1 MSKKGLLMGKK
12 LEGQTI
18 LVTGAGRGLG
28 ASFCHIVAAAGAQ
41 VLALGRQE
49 AALTP
54 LISSLSG
61 AGHDI
66 VIADVT
72 DPVAVSAG
80 LADKS
85 YNGVINNAGIVTT
98 APLHNSAMNDARH
111 VINTNLLGNLWVL
124 QASVPALVAAGGG
137 VIVNIASVLGHRPL
151 PQTGIYAASKAA
163 VIQMTRSAA
172 LELARENIRVNALA
186 PGYIMTDLN
195 REFLQSEG
203 GARLVKKVPMRR
215 FATIEELSAALI
227 FLLDPQNSYM
237 TGETLTID
245 GGMAAGL

>member
-1 MSKKGLLMGKK
+1 MEKK
-12 LEGQTI
+12 LDGQVI

-28 ASFCHIVAAAGAQ
+28 ASFCQIVAEAGAQ

-49 AALTP
+49 AALRNT
-54 LISSLSG
+54 IASLPGS
-61 AGHDI
+61 GHDI

-72 DPVAVSAG
+72 DPAAVTAG
-80 LADKS
+80 LTGKA
-85 YNGVINNAGIVTT
+85 YNVVINNAGIATT
-98 APLHNSAMNDARH
+98 AALHNSAVDDAKH

-172 LELARENIRVNALA
+172 LELARDNIRVNALA

-195 REFLQSEG
+195 RAFLQSED

-215 FATIEELSAALI
+215 FAMAEELSAALI

-237 TGETLTID
+237 TGETLIID

>member
-1 MSKKGLLMGKK
+1 MGKK
-12 LEGQTI
+12 LNGQTI
-18 LVTGAGRGLG
+18 LITGASRGLG
-28 ASFCHIVAAAGAQ
+28 ASFCHIVATAGAQ

-49 AALTP
+49 AALTH
-54 LISSLSG
+54 LITSLPG

-72 DPVAVSAG
+72 DPVAVSSG

-85 YNGVINNAGIVTT
+85 YNGVINNAGIATT
-98 APLHNSAMNDARH
+98 APLHNSAVNDARH

-124 QASVPALVAAGGG
+124 QATVPALVAAGGG

-172 LELARENIRVNALA
+172 LELARDNIRVNALA

-195 REFLQSEG
+195 REFLKSEEG
-203 GARLVKKVPMRR
+203 TRLVKKVPMRR

>member
-1 MSKKGLLMGKK
+1 MGKK

-28 ASFCHIVAAAGAQ
+28 ASFCQIVAEAGAQ
-41 VLALGRQE
+41 VLGLGRQE
-49 AALTP
+49 AALRNT
-54 LISSLSG
+54 IASLPGS
-61 AGHDI
+61 GHDI

-72 DPVAVSAG
+72 DPAAVNAG
-80 LADKS
+80 LNGKA
-85 YNGVINNAGIVTT
+85 YNAVINNAGIATT
-98 APLHNSAMNDARH
+98 AALHNSAVDDAKH

-172 LELARENIRVNALA
+172 LELARDNIRVNALA

-195 REFLQSEG
+195 RAFLQSED
-203 GARLVKKVPMRR
+203 GARLAKKVPMRR
-215 FATIEELSAALI
+215 FAAAEELSAALI

-245 GGMAAGL
+245 GGMGAGL

>member
-1 MSKKGLLMGKK
+1 MGKK

-28 ASFCHIVAAAGAQ
+28 ASFCQIVAEAGAQ

-49 AALTP
+49 AALRNT
-54 LISSLSG
+54 IASLPGS
-61 AGHDI
+61 GHDI

-72 DPVAVSAG
+72 DPAAVIAG
-80 LADKS
+80 LTGKA
-85 YNGVINNAGIVTT
+85 YNAVINNAGIATT
-98 APLHNSAMNDARH
+98 AALHNSAVDDARH
-111 VINTNLLGNLWVL
+111 LINTNLLGNLWVL

-172 LELARENIRVNALA
+172 LELARDNIRVNALA

-195 REFLQSEG
+195 RAFLQSADG
-203 GARLVKKVPMRR
+203 TRLAKKVPMRR
-215 FATIEELSAALI
+215 FAAVEELSAALI

-245 GGMAAGL
+245 GGMGAGL

>member
-1 MSKKGLLMGKK
+1 MGKK

-28 ASFCHIVAAAGAQ
+28 ASFCQIVAEAGAQ

-49 AALTP
+49 AALRHS
-54 LISSLSG
+54 IASLNGS
-61 AGHDI
+61 GHDI

-72 DPVAVSAG
+72 DPAAVTAG
-80 LADKS
+80 LTGKAF
-85 YNGVINNAGIVTT
+85 NAVINNAGIATT
-98 APLHNSAMNDARH
+98 GALHNSAVDDARH

-172 LELARENIRVNALA
+172 LELARDNIRVNALA

-195 REFLQSEG
+195 RAFLQSED
-203 GARLVKKVPMRR
+203 GARLSKKVPMRR
-215 FATIEELSAALI
+215 FAAAEELSAALI

-245 GGMAAGL
+245 GGMGAGL

>member
-1 MSKKGLLMGKK
+1 MGKK
-12 LEGQTI
+12 LNGQTI
-18 LVTGAGRGLG
+18 LVTGASRGLG
-28 ASFCHIVAAAGAQ
+28 ASFCQIVASAGAQ

-49 AALTP
+49 AALTH
-54 LISSLSG
+54 LITSLPG

-72 DPVAVSAG
+72 DPVAVSSG
-80 LADKS
+80 LAEKS
-85 YNGVINNAGIVTT
+85 YNGVINNAGIATT
-98 APLHNSAMNDARH
+98 APLHNSAVNDARH

-124 QASVPALVAAGGG
+124 QATVPALVAAGGG

-172 LELARENIRVNALA
+172 LELARDNIRVNALA

-195 REFLQSEG
+195 REFLQSEEG
-203 GARLVKKVPMRR
+203 TRLVKKVPMRR

>member
-1 MSKKGLLMGKK
+1 MGKK

-28 ASFCHIVAAAGAQ
+28 ASFCQIVAEAGAQ

-49 AALTP
+49 AALRNT
-54 LISSLSG
+54 IASLPGS
-61 AGHDI
+61 GHDI

-72 DPVAVSAG
+72 DPAAVTAG
-80 LADKS
+80 LTGKAYDA
-85 YNGVINNAGIVTT
+85 VINNAGIATT
-98 APLHNSAMNDARH
+98 AALHNSAVDDARH
-111 VINTNLLGNLWVL
+111 VINANLLGNLWVL

-137 VIVNIASVLGHRPL
+137 VIVNVASVLGHRPL

-172 LELARENIRVNALA
+172 LELARNNIRVNALA

-195 REFLQSEG
+195 RAFLQSED
-203 GARLVKKVPMRR
+203 GARLAKKVPMRR
-215 FATIEELSAALI
+215 FAAAEELSAALI

>member
-1 MSKKGLLMGKK
+1 M
-12 LEGQTI
+12 
-18 LVTGAGRGLG
+18 
-28 ASFCHIVAAAGAQ
+28 
-41 VLALGRQE
+41 LALGRQE
-49 AALTP
+49 AALRHT
-54 LISSLSG
+54 IASLTGS
-61 AGHDI
+61 GHDI

-72 DPVAVSAG
+72 DPAAVTAG
-80 LADKS
+80 LTGKP
-85 YNGVINNAGIVTT
+85 YNAVINNAGIATT
-98 APLHNSAMNDARH
+98 AALHNSAVDDAKH

-137 VIVNIASVLGHRPL
+137 VIVNIASVLGRRPL

-172 LELARENIRVNALA
+172 LELARDNIRVNALA

-195 REFLQSEG
+195 RAFLQSED
-203 GARLVKKVPMRR
+203 GARLAKKVPMRR
-215 FATIEELSAALI
+215 FAAAEELSAALI

-245 GGMAAGL
+245 GGMGAGL

>member
-1 MSKKGLLMGKK
+1 MGKK

-28 ASFCHIVAAAGAQ
+28 ASFCQIVAEAGAQ

-49 AALTP
+49 TALRNT
-54 LISSLSG
+54 IASLPGS
-61 AGHDI
+61 GHDI

-72 DPVAVSAG
+72 DPAAITAG
-80 LADKS
+80 LISKA
-85 YNGVINNAGIVTT
+85 YNAVINNAGIATT
-98 APLHNSAMNDARH
+98 AALHNSAVDDAKH
-111 VINTNLLGNLWVL
+111 LIDTNLLGNLWVL

-151 PQTGIYAASKAA
+151 PQTGIYATSKAA

-172 LELARENIRVNALA
+172 LELARDNIRVNALA
-186 PGYIMTDLN
+186 TGYIMTDLN
-195 REFLQSEG
+195 RAFLQSED
-203 GARLVKKVPMRR
+203 GARLTKKVPMRR
-215 FATIEELSAALI
+215 FAVAEELSAALI

-245 GGMAAGL
+245 GGMGAGL

>member
-1 MSKKGLLMGKK
+1 MGKK
-12 LEGQTI
+12 LKGQTI

-28 ASFCHIVAAAGAQ
+28 ASFCHIAAAAGAH

-49 AALTP
+49 AALTH
-54 LISSLSG
+54 LIASLPG
-61 AGHDI
+61 VGHDI
-66 VIADVT
+66 LIADVT
-72 DPVAVSAG
+72 DLVALSSG

-85 YNGVINNAGIVTT
+85 YNGVINNAGIATT
-98 APLHNSAMNDARH
+98 APLHTSAADDARH

-124 QASVPALVAAGGG
+124 QASVPALAAAGGG

-172 LELARENIRVNALA
+172 LELARQNIRVNALA

-195 REFLQSEG
+195 REFLQSEE
-203 GARLVKKVPMRR
+203 GARLAKKVPMRR
-215 FATIEELSAALI
+215 FADIEELAVALI

>member
-1 MSKKGLLMGKK
+1 MGKK

-28 ASFCHIVAAAGAQ
+28 ASFCQIVAEAGAQ

-49 AALTP
+49 AALRNT
-54 LISSLSG
+54 IASLPGS
-61 AGHDI
+61 GHDI

-72 DPVAVSAG
+72 DPAAVTAG
-80 LADKS
+80 LTGKA
-85 YNGVINNAGIVTT
+85 YNAVINNAGIATT
-98 APLHNSAMNDARH
+98 AALHNSAVDDAKH

-172 LELARENIRVNALA
+172 LELARDNIRVNALA

-195 REFLQSEG
+195 RAFLQSED
-203 GARLVKKVPMRR
+203 GARLAKKVPMRR
-215 FATIEELSAALI
+215 FAVAEELSAALI

-245 GGMAAGL
+245 GGMGAGL

>member
-1 MSKKGLLMGKK
+1 MGKK

-28 ASFCHIVAAAGAQ
+28 ASFCQIVAEAGAQ

-49 AALTP
+49 AALRHT
-54 LISSLSG
+54 LASLPGS
-61 AGHDI
+61 GHDI

-72 DPVAVSAG
+72 DPAAVTAG
-80 LADKS
+80 LTGKA
-85 YNGVINNAGIVTT
+85 YNAVINNAGITTT
-98 APLHNSAMNDARH
+98 AVLHNSTVDDAKH

-137 VIVNIASVLGHRPL
+137 IIVNIASVLGHRPL
-151 PQTGIYAASKAA
+151 LQTGIYAASKAA

-172 LELARENIRVNALA
+172 LELARDNIRVNALA

-195 REFLQSEG
+195 RAFLQSED
-203 GARLVKKVPMRR
+203 GARLAKKVPMRR
-215 FATIEELSAALI
+215 FAAAEELSAALI

-245 GGMAAGL
+245 GGMGAGL

>member
-1 MSKKGLLMGKK
+1 MGKK

-28 ASFCHIVAAAGAQ
+28 ASFCQIVAEAGAQ

-49 AALTP
+49 AALRNS
-54 LISSLSG
+54 IASLPGS
-61 AGHDI
+61 GHDI

-72 DPVAVSAG
+72 DPAAVTSG
-80 LADKS
+80 LTSKAF
-85 YNGVINNAGIVTT
+85 NAVINNAGIATT
-98 APLHNSAMNDARH
+98 AALQNSAVDDAKH

-172 LELARENIRVNALA
+172 LELARDNIRVNALA

-195 REFLQSEG
+195 RAFLQSED
-203 GARLVKKVPMRR
+203 GARLAKKVPMRR
-215 FATIEELSAALI
+215 FAAAEELSAALI

-245 GGMAAGL
+245 GGMGAGL

>member
-1 MSKKGLLMGKK
+1 MGKK
-12 LEGQTI
+12 LGGQTI

-28 ASFCHIVAAAGAQ
+28 ASFCHIAAEAGAQ

-49 AALTP
+49 AALTH
-54 LISSLSG
+54 LITSLPG

-72 DPVAVSAG
+72 DPDALISG

-85 YNGVINNAGIVTT
+85 YNGVINNAGIATT
-98 APLHNSAMNDARH
+98 APLHSSAVNDARH

-124 QASVPALVAAGGG
+124 QASVPALAAAGGG

-151 PQTGIYAASKAA
+151 PQAGIYAASKAA

-172 LELARENIRVNALA
+172 LELARDNIRVNALA

-195 REFLQSEG
+195 REFLQSEE

>member
-1 MSKKGLLMGKK
+1 MGKK

-28 ASFCHIVAAAGAQ
+28 ASFCHIAAAAGAH

-49 AALTP
+49 PALTH
-54 LISSLSG
+54 LITSLPG

-80 LADKS
+80 LAGKS
-85 YNGVINNAGIVTT
+85 YNGVINNAGIATT
-98 APLHNSAMNDARH
+98 APLHNSAEDDAKH
-111 VINTNLLGNLWVL
+111 VINTNL
-124 QASVPALVAAGGG
+124 VATGGG

-172 LELARENIRVNALA
+172 LELARDNIRVNALA

-195 REFLQSEG
+195 REFLQSEEG
-203 GARLVKKVPMRR
+203 VRLVKKVPMRR
-215 FATIEELSAALI
+215 FASIEELSAALI

>member
-1 MSKKGLLMGKK
+1 MGKK

-28 ASFCHIVAAAGAQ
+28 ASFCQIVAEAGAQ
-41 VLALGRQE
+41 VLALGRKE
-49 AALTP
+49 TALRNTIARLP
-54 LISSLSG
+54 GS
-61 AGHDI
+61 GHDI

-72 DPVAVSAG
+72 DSAAVTAG
-80 LADKS
+80 LNGKA
-85 YNGVINNAGIVTT
+85 YNAVINNAGIATT
-98 APLHNSAMNDARH
+98 AALHNSAVDDAKH
-111 VINTNLLGNLWVL
+111 VINTNLMGNLWVL

-137 VIVNIASVLGHRPL
+137 IIVNIASVLGHRPL

-195 REFLQSEG
+195 RAFLQSED
-203 GARLVKKVPMRR
+203 GARLAKKVPMRR
-215 FATIEELSAALI
+215 FAAAEELSAALM

-245 GGMAAGL
+245 GGMGAGL

>member
-1 MSKKGLLMGKK
+1 M
-12 LEGQTI
+12 
-18 LVTGAGRGLG
+18 
-28 ASFCHIVAAAGAQ
+28 
-41 VLALGRQE
+41 LALGRQE
-49 AALTP
+49 AALRNT
-54 LISSLSG
+54 IASLPGS
-61 AGHDI
+61 GHDI

-72 DPVAVSAG
+72 DPAAVTAG
-80 LADKS
+80 LAGKA
-85 YNGVINNAGIVTT
+85 YNAVINNAGIATT
-98 APLHNSAMNDARH
+98 AALHNSAVDDAKH

-172 LELARENIRVNALA
+172 LELARDNIRVNALA

-195 REFLQSEG
+195 RAFLQSAD
-203 GARLVKKVPMRR
+203 GARLAKKVPMRR
-215 FATIEELSAALI
+215 FAAAEELSAALI

-245 GGMAAGL
+245 GGMGAGL

>member
-1 MSKKGLLMGKK
+1 MGKK

-28 ASFCHIVAAAGAQ
+28 ASFCQIVAEAGAQ

-49 AALTP
+49 AALRNT
-54 LISSLSG
+54 IASLPGS
-61 AGHDI
+61 GHDI

-72 DPVAVSAG
+72 GPAAVTAG
-80 LADKS
+80 LTGKAF
-85 YNGVINNAGIVTT
+85 NAVINNAGIATT
-98 APLHNSAMNDARH
+98 AALHNSAVDDAKH

-137 VIVNIASVLGHRPL
+137 VIVNIASVLGRRPL

-163 VIQMTRSAA
+163 LIQMTRSAA
-172 LELARENIRVNALA
+172 LELARDNIRVNALA

-195 REFLQSEG
+195 RAFLQSED
-203 GARLVKKVPMRR
+203 GARLAKKVPMRR
-215 FATIEELSAALI
+215 FAAAEELSAALI

-245 GGMAAGL
+245 GGMGAGL

>member
-1 MSKKGLLMGKK
+1 MGRK

-28 ASFCHIVAAAGAQ
+28 ASFCQIVAKAGAQ

-49 AALTP
+49 AALRNT
-54 LISSLSG
+54 IASLPGS
-61 AGHDI
+61 GHDI
-66 VIADVT
+66 VVADVT
-72 DPVAVSAG
+72 DPAAVTAG
-80 LADKS
+80 LTGKA
-85 YNGVINNAGIVTT
+85 YNAVINNAGIATT
-98 APLHNSAMNDARH
+98 AALHNSAVDDAKH
-111 VINTNLLGNLWVL
+111 LIDTNLLGNLWVL

-172 LELARENIRVNALA
+172 LELARDNIRVNALA

-195 REFLQSEG
+195 RAFLQSED
-203 GARLVKKVPMRR
+203 GARLAKKVPMRR
-215 FATIEELSAALI
+215 FAAAEELSAALI

-245 GGMAAGL
+245 GGMGAGL

>member
-1 MSKKGLLMGKK
+1 MGKK
-12 LEGQTI
+12 LGGQTI

-28 ASFCHIVAAAGAQ
+28 ASFCQTVAEAGAQ

-49 AALTP
+49 ADLCNTIA
-54 LISSLSG
+54 SLPGS
-61 AGHDI
+61 GHDI

-72 DPVAVSAG
+72 DPAAVTAG
-80 LADKS
+80 LTGKA
-85 YNGVINNAGIVTT
+85 YNAVINNAGIATT
-98 APLHNSAMNDARH
+98 AALQNSAVDDAKH
-111 VINTNLLGNLWVL
+111 VINTNLLGKLWVL

-172 LELARENIRVNALA
+172 LELARDNIRVNALA

-195 REFLQSEG
+195 RTFLQSED
-203 GARLVKKVPMRR
+203 GARLAKKVPMRR
-215 FATIEELSAALI
+215 FAAVEELSAALI

-245 GGMAAGL
+245 GGMGAGL

>member
-1 MSKKGLLMGKK
+1 MGKK

-28 ASFCHIVAAAGAQ
+28 ASFCHIVAAAGAH

-49 AALTP
+49 ADLNH
-54 LISSLSG
+54 LITSLPG

-72 DPVAVSAG
+72 DPDVLSMS

-85 YNGVINNAGIVTT
+85 YNGVINNAGIATT
-98 APLHNSAMNDARH
+98 APLHNSTVDDVRN
-111 VINTNLLGNLWVL
+111 VIDTNLLGNLWVL

-172 LELARENIRVNALA
+172 LELARDNIRVNALA

-195 REFLQSEG
+195 REFLQSEE
-203 GARLVKKVPMRR
+203 GARLTKKVPMRR

>member
-1 MSKKGLLMGKK
+1 MGKK

-49 AALTP
+49 AALTH
-54 LISSLSG
+54 LIASLPG
-61 AGHDI
+61 AGHEI

-80 LADKS
+80 LAGKS
-85 YNGVINNAGIVTT
+85 CNGVINNAGIVTT
-98 APLHNSAMNDARH
+98 APLHNSAVDDARY

-124 QASVPALVAAGGG
+124 QASVPALVATGGG

-172 LELARENIRVNALA
+172 LELARDNIRVNALA

-195 REFLQSEG
+195 REFLQSEEG
-203 GARLVKKVPMRR
+203 VKLVKKVPMRR
-215 FATIEELSAALI
+215 FASIEELSAALI

>member
-1 MSKKGLLMGKK
+1 MGKK

-28 ASFCHIVAAAGAQ
+28 ASFCQIVAEAGAQ

-49 AALTP
+49 TALRNT
-54 LISSLSG
+54 IASLPGS
-61 AGHDI
+61 GHDI

-72 DPVAVSAG
+72 DPAAITAG
-80 LADKS
+80 LIGKA
-85 YNGVINNAGIVTT
+85 YNAVINNAGIAIT
-98 APLHNSAMNDARH
+98 AALHNSAVDDAKH
-111 VINTNLLGNLWVL
+111 VINTNLLGHLWVL

-151 PQTGIYAASKAA
+151 PQTGIYATSKAA

-172 LELARENIRVNALA
+172 LELARDNIRVNALA

-195 REFLQSEG
+195 RAFLQSED
-203 GARLVKKVPMRR
+203 GARLAKKVPMRR
-215 FATIEELSAALI
+215 FAAAEELSAALI

-245 GGMAAGL
+245 GGMGVGL

>member
-1 MSKKGLLMGKK
+1 MGKK

-28 ASFCHIVAAAGAQ
+28 ASFCQIVAEAGSQ

-49 AALTP
+49 AALRNT
-54 LISSLSG
+54 IASLPGS
-61 AGHDI
+61 GHDI

-72 DPVAVSAG
+72 DPAAVIAG
-80 LADKS
+80 LTGKA
-85 YNGVINNAGIVTT
+85 YNAVINNAGIATT
-98 APLHNSAMNDARH
+98 AALHNSAVDDAKH
-111 VINTNLLGNLWVL
+111 LIDTNLLGNLWVL

-172 LELARENIRVNALA
+172 LELARDNIRVNALA

-195 REFLQSEG
+195 RAFLQSED
-203 GARLVKKVPMRR
+203 GARLAKKVPMRR
-215 FATIEELSAALI
+215 FAVAEELSAALI

-245 GGMAAGL
+245 GGMGAGL

>member
-1 MSKKGLLMGKK
+1 MGKK
-12 LEGQTI
+12 LNGQTI
-18 LVTGAGRGLG
+18 LVTGASRGLG
-28 ASFCHIVAAAGAQ
+28 ASFCHIVATAGAQ

-49 AALTP
+49 AALTH
-54 LISSLSG
+54 LITSLPG

-72 DPVAVSAG
+72 DPVAVSSG

-85 YNGVINNAGIVTT
+85 YNGVINNAGIATT
-98 APLHNSAMNDARH
+98 APLHNSAVNDARH

-124 QASVPALVAAGGG
+124 QATVPALVAAGGG

-172 LELARENIRVNALA
+172 LELARDNIRVNALA

-195 REFLQSEG
+195 REFLQSEEG
-203 GARLVKKVPMRR
+203 TRLVKKVPMRR

>member
-1 MSKKGLLMGKK
+1 MGKK
-12 LEGQTI
+12 LGGQTI

-28 ASFCHIVAAAGAQ
+28 ASFCHIVAAAGAH

-49 AALTP
+49 ADLNH
-54 LISSLSG
+54 LITSLPG

-72 DPVAVSAG
+72 DPDVLSMS

-85 YNGVINNAGIVTT
+85 YNGVINNAGIATT
-98 APLHNSAMNDARH
+98 APLHNSTVDDVRN
-111 VINTNLLGNLWVL
+111 VIDTNLLGNLWVL

-172 LELARENIRVNALA
+172 LELARDNIRVNALA

-195 REFLQSEG
+195 REFLQSEEG
-203 GARLVKKVPMRR
+203 TRLAKKVPMRR
-215 FATIEELSAALI
+215 FAAIDELSAALI
-227 FLLDPQNSYM
+227 FLLDPRNSYM

-245 GGMAAGL
+245 GGMAAAL

>member
-1 MSKKGLLMGKK
+1 MGKK
-12 LEGQTI
+12 LEGQTV

-28 ASFCHIVAAAGAQ
+28 ASFCHTVAMAGAQ
-41 VLALGRQE
+41 VLALGRQKT
-49 AALTP
+49 ALQNMINGLP
-54 LISSLSG
+54 G

-72 DPVAVSAG
+72 DPAVVSAG
-80 LADKS
+80 LAGKS
-85 YNGVINNAGIVTT
+85 YDAVINNAGIVTT
-98 APLHNSAMNDARH
+98 DSLHHSAVDDVRN

-172 LELARENIRVNALA
+172 LELARENIRINALA

-195 REFLQSEG
+195 REFLQSED
-203 GARLVKKVPMRR
+203 GALLAKKVPMRR
-215 FATIEELSAALI
+215 FAVAAELSAALI

-245 GGMAAGL
+245 GGMGAGL

>member
-1 MSKKGLLMGKK
+1 MGKK
-12 LEGQTI
+12 LNGQTI
-18 LVTGAGRGLG
+18 LITGASRGLG
-28 ASFCHIVAAAGAQ
+28 ASFCHIVAKAGAQ

-49 AALTP
+49 AALTH
-54 LISSLSG
+54 LITSLPG

-72 DPVAVSAG
+72 DPVAVSSG

-85 YNGVINNAGIVTT
+85 YNGVINNAGIATT
-98 APLHNSAMNDARH
+98 APLHNSAVNDARH

-124 QASVPALVAAGGG
+124 QATVPALVAAGGG

-172 LELARENIRVNALA
+172 LELARDNIRVNALA

>member
-1 MSKKGLLMGKK
+1 MGKK
-12 LEGQTI
+12 LNGQTI
-18 LVTGAGRGLG
+18 LVTGASRGLG
-28 ASFCHIVAAAGAQ
+28 ASFCHIVATAGAQ

-49 AALTP
+49 AALTH
-54 LISSLSG
+54 LITSLPG

-72 DPVAVSAG
+72 DPVAVSSG

-85 YNGVINNAGIVTT
+85 YNGVINNAGIATT
-98 APLHNSAMNDARH
+98 APLHNSAVNDARH

-124 QASVPALVAAGGG
+124 QATVPALVAAGGG

-172 LELARENIRVNALA
+172 LELARDNIRVNALA

-195 REFLQSEG
+195 REFLKSEEG
-203 GARLVKKVPMRR
+203 TRLVKKVPMRR

>member
-1 MSKKGLLMGKK
+1 MGEK

-28 ASFCHIVAAAGAQ
+28 ASFCRIVAEAGAQ

-49 AALTP
+49 AALSNT
-54 LISSLSG
+54 IASLPGS
-61 AGHDI
+61 GHDI
-66 VIADVT
+66 VIADVA
-72 DPVAVSAG
+72 DPAAVNAG
-80 LADKS
+80 LTGKA
-85 YNGVINNAGIVTT
+85 YNAVINNAGIATT
-98 APLHNSAMNDARH
+98 AALHNSAVDDAKH

-124 QASVPALVAAGGG
+124 QASVPALAAAGGG

-172 LELARENIRVNALA
+172 LELARDNIRVNALA

-195 REFLQSEG
+195 RTFLQSED
-203 GARLVKKVPMRR
+203 GARLAKKVPMRR
-215 FATIEELSAALI
+215 FAAAEELSAALI

-245 GGMAAGL
+245 GGMGAGL

>member
-1 MSKKGLLMGKK
+1 MGKK

-28 ASFCHIVAAAGAQ
+28 ASFCQIVAEAGAQ

-49 AALTP
+49 AALRNT
-54 LISSLSG
+54 IASLPGS
-61 AGHDI
+61 GHDI

-72 DPVAVSAG
+72 DTAAVTAG
-80 LADKS
+80 LTGKAYDA
-85 YNGVINNAGIVTT
+85 VINNAGIATT
-98 APLHNSAMNDARH
+98 AALHNSAVDDARH
-111 VINTNLLGNLWVL
+111 VINANLLGNLWVL

-137 VIVNIASVLGHRPL
+137 VIVNIASVLGRRPL

-172 LELARENIRVNALA
+172 LELARDNIRVNALA

-195 REFLQSEG
+195 RTFLQSED
-203 GARLVKKVPMRR
+203 GARLAKKVPMRR
-215 FATIEELSAALI
+215 FAAAEELSAALI

-245 GGMAAGL
+245 GGMGAGL

>member
-1 MSKKGLLMGKK
+1 MGKK

-28 ASFCHIVAAAGAQ
+28 ASFCQIVAESGAQ

-49 AALTP
+49 AALRNTVA
-54 LISSLSG
+54 SLPGS
-61 AGHDI
+61 GHDI

-72 DPVAVSAG
+72 DPAAVTAG
-80 LADKS
+80 LTSKA
-85 YNGVINNAGIVTT
+85 YNAVINNAGIATT
-98 APLHNSAMNDARH
+98 AALHNSAVDDAKH

-172 LELARENIRVNALA
+172 LELARDNIRVNALA
-186 PGYIMTDLN
+186 PGYIITDLN
-195 REFLQSEG
+195 RAFLQSED
-203 GARLVKKVPMRR
+203 GARLAKKVPMRR
-215 FATIEELSAALI
+215 FAAAEELSAALI

-245 GGMAAGL
+245 GGMGAGL

>member
-1 MSKKGLLMGKK
+1 MGKK

-28 ASFCHIVAAAGAQ
+28 ASFCHIVAAVGAQ

-49 AALTP
+49 AALTH
-54 LISSLSG
+54 LITSLPG

-85 YNGVINNAGIVTT
+85 YNGIINNAGIAAT
-98 APLHNSAMNDARH
+98 APLHKSAVDDARH

-124 QASVPALVAAGGG
+124 QASAPALVAAGGG
-137 VIVNIASVLGHRPL
+137 VIVNISSVLGHRPL
-151 PQTGIYAASKAA
+151 PQVGIYAASKAA

-195 REFLQSEG
+195 REFLQSEE
-203 GARLVKKVPMRR
+203 GARLAKKVPMRR

>member
-1 MSKKGLLMGKK
+1 MGKK

-28 ASFCHIVAAAGAQ
+28 ASFCQIVAEAGAQ

-49 AALTP
+49 AALRNT
-54 LISSLSG
+54 IASLPGS
-61 AGHDI
+61 GHDI

-72 DPVAVSAG
+72 DPAAVTAG
-80 LADKS
+80 LTSKAF
-85 YNGVINNAGIVTT
+85 NAVINNAGIATT
-98 APLHNSAMNDARH
+98 AALHNSAVDDARH

-172 LELARENIRVNALA
+172 LELVRDNIRVNALA

-195 REFLQSEG
+195 RAFLQSED
-203 GARLVKKVPMRR
+203 GARLAKKVPMRR
-215 FATIEELSAALI
+215 FAAAEELSAALI

-245 GGMAAGL
+245 GGMGAGL